1 MSSRKESGMLS
12 EKTLMWI
19 IERQEEK
26 IRELENSLVD
36 AKTAIN
42 LVTEYNK
49 LLKEKVIKIN

>member
-1 MSSRKESGMLS
+1 MLS